1 MLYYARFLRRAGFV
15 PEADQHSQ
23 GGNGIMKF
31 LPIIRAVLAHTSV
44 RAFAAAA
51 LAVGIALAAIPAWP
65 DAYPSRPIHL
75 IVNFAPGGTGDIVAR
90 IVGNRLSVEL
100 GQSVIV
106 ENRPGAG
113 GTVGARDVASATPDG
128 YTMTVAQTPE
138 IAINP
143 YFMKGAGYDPLKD
156 LQPLALAGLVPLALV
171 VPETAPY
178 STMADF
184 VKYLRTTDRPVTFA
198 SAGVGTPGHLAGEYL
213 KLKLNNK
220 MTHVPYKG
228 AAPALND
235 VVGGQVDFYFPGFPA
250 ALPLMQGG
258 KVKLLAVSSAKRAPT
273 VPDIPTVAEATK
285 ISNFDFTLWVGF
297 FAPHGVTPDL
307 ATRLNAHIN
316 KILLEPDIKSRLEND
331 GAEISALSIDQ
342 FTAFVQRE
350 IDKYQGIIKAADIK
364 SE

>member
-1 MLYYARFLRRAGFV
+1 MLRASFRRAGFV
-15 PEADQHSQ
+15 PEAAGREQ
-23 GGNGIMKF
+23 GEDGVMRSLGT
-31 LPIIRAVLAHTSV
+31 LPARVLAGATL
-44 RAFAAAA
+44 A
-51 LAVGIALAAIPAWP
+51 LALLGTALPARA
-65 DAYPSRPIHL
+65 DNYPSRPIHL

-90 IVGNRLSVEL
+90 LIGAKLQTNL

-113 GTVGARDVASATPDG
+113 GTLGARDVANATPDG
-128 YTMTVAQTPE
+128 YMLTVAQTPE

-143 YFMKGAGYDPLKD
+143 FFMKGAGYDPLKN
-156 LQPLALAGLVPLALV
+156 LQPLALAGVVPLALV
-171 VPETAPY
+171 VPESAPY

-184 VKYLRTTDRPVTFA
+184 VKFLRTSPPITFA

-213 KLKLNNK
+213 KLNLDKK

-250 ALPLMQGG
+250 AVPLMQGG
-258 KVKLLAVSSAKRAPT
+258 KVKLLAVSSGIRAPSA
-273 VPDIPTVAEATK
+273 PDIPTVAEATG
-285 ISNFDFTLWVGF
+285 IANYDFTLWVGF
-297 FAPHGVTPDL
+297 FGPHGLPPDV
-307 ATRLNAHIN
+307 ANKLNAEIN
-316 KILLEPDIKSRLEND
+316 KILLDPEIKQRLEND
-331 GAEISALSIDQ
+331 GAQVSALTIPQ
-342 FTAFVQRE
+342 FTDFVQRE

>member
-1 MLYYARFLRRAGFV
+1 MEFRPAIRKCFAQPVSPVALAAAHGTLRRA
-15 PEADQHSQ
+15 
-23 GGNGIMKF
+23 
-31 LPIIRAVLAHTSV
+31 AV
-44 RAFAAAA
+44 AA
-51 LAVGIALAAIPAWP
+51 LALGLSLLAIPAWP
-65 DAYPSRPIHL
+65 DSYPSRPIHV

-90 IVGNRLSVEL
+90 LVGAKLQNNL

-113 GTVGARDVASATPDG
+113 GTLGARDVANATPDG
-128 YTMTVAQTPE
+128 YMLTAAQTPE

-143 YFMKGAGYDPLKD
+143 FFMKGAGYDPLKD
-156 LQPLALAGLVPLALV
+156 LQPIALAGVVPLALV
-171 VPETAPY
+171 VPTSAPY

-184 VKYLRTTDRPVTFA
+184 VKYLRTTDQAVTFA

-228 AAPALND
+228 AGPALND

-250 ALPLMQGG
+250 AMPLTQGG
-258 KVKLLAVSSAKRAPT
+258 KVKLLAVSSATRAPAA
-273 VPDIPTVAEATK
+273 PDIPTVAEATG
-285 ISNFDFTLWVGF
+285 IANFDFTLWAGF
-297 FAPHGVTPDL
+297 FGPHGLPPDV
-307 ATRLNAHIN
+307 ADKLNSEIN

-331 GAEISALSIDQ
+331 GAQVSPLTIPQ
-342 FTAFVQRE
+342 FAAFVQRE
-350 IDKYQGIIKAADIK
+350 IDKYKEIIKSADIK

>member
-1 MLYYARFLRRAGFV
+1 MKSGSRGSTS
-15 PEADQHSQ
+15 PE
-23 GGNGIMKF
+23 
-31 LPIIRAVLAHTSV
+31 RVLAGV
-44 RAFAAAA
+44 ALMLGLAFAA
-51 LAVGIALAAIPAWP
+51 LPSLPAWA
-65 DAYPSRPIHL
+65 DNYPSRPIHL

-90 IVGNRLSVEL
+90 LIGAKLQTNL

-113 GTVGARDVASATPDG
+113 GTLGARDVANATPDG
-128 YTMTVAQTPE
+128 YMLTVAQTPE

-143 YFMKGAGYDPLKD
+143 FFMKGAGYDPLKD
-156 LQPLALAGLVPLALV
+156 LQPVALAGVVPLALV
-171 VPETAPY
+171 VPESAPY

-184 VKYLRTTDRPVTFA
+184 VKFMRTGQPITFA

-250 ALPLMQGG
+250 AMPLTQGG
-258 KVKLLAVSSAKRAPT
+258 KVKLLAVSSAARAQAA
-273 VPDIPTVAEATK
+273 PDIPTVAETTGIA
-285 ISNFDFTLWVGF
+285 NFDFTLWVGF
-297 FAPHGVTPDL
+297 FGPRGLPPDV
-307 ATRLNAHIN
+307 ANKLNTEIN
-316 KILLEPDIKSRLEND
+316 KILLDPEIKQRLEND
-331 GAEISALSIDQ
+331 GAQVSPLTIPQ

-350 IDKYQGIIKAADIK
+350 IDKYQEIIKAADIK

>member
-1 MLYYARFLRRAGFV
+1 MRFL
-15 PEADQHSQ
+15 S
-23 GGNGIMKF
+23 
-31 LPIIRAVLAHTSV
+31 
-44 RAFAAAA
+44 
-51 LAVGIALAAIPAWP
+51 AVGTIPARALMGTALGLALTALPTLSAWP
-65 DAYPSRPIHL
+65 DSYPNRPIHL

-90 IVGNRLSVEL
+90 LVGAKLQANL

-113 GTVGARDVASATPDG
+113 GTLGARDVANATPDG

-143 YFMKGAGYDPLKD
+143 FFMKGAGYDPLKD
-156 LQPLALAGLVPLALV
+156 LQPLALTGVVPLALV
-171 VPETAPY
+171 VPESAPY

-184 VKYLRTTDRPVTFA
+184 VKFLRTAPAITFA

-213 KLKLNNK
+213 KLKLDNK

-228 AAPALND
+228 AGPALND

-250 ALPLMQGG
+250 AVPLTQGG
-258 KVKLLAVSSAKRAPT
+258 KVKMLAVSSASRAPAA
-273 VPDIPTVAEATK
+273 PDIPTVAEATG
-285 ISNFDFTLWVGF
+285 IANFDFTLWVGF
-297 FAPHGVTPDL
+297 FGPHGMAPDL
-307 ATRLNAHIN
+307 AARLNTEIN
-316 KILLEPDIKSRLEND
+316 KALLDPEIKARLEND
-331 GAEISALSIDQ
+331 GAQVSALTIPQ
-342 FTAFVQRE
+342 VTAFVQRE

>member
-1 MLYYARFLRRAGFV
+1 MKIPFGAGAS
-15 PEADQHSQ
+15 PMRLA
-23 GGNGIMKF
+23 
-31 LPIIRAVLAHTSV
+31 PIVLALGLV
-44 RAFAAAA
+44 LMA
-51 LAVGIALAAIPAWP
+51 LYPAWP
-65 DAYPSRPIHL
+65 DSYPSRPIHL

-90 IVGNRLSVEL
+90 LVGARLQREL

-113 GTVGARDVASATPDG
+113 GTLGARDVANAPPDG
-128 YTMTVAQTPE
+128 YMLTAAQTPE

-143 YFMKGAGYDPLKD
+143 FFMKGAGYDPLKN
-156 LQPLALAGLVPLALV
+156 LQPLALAGVVPLALV
-171 VPETAPY
+171 VPSSAPY

-184 VKYLRTTDRPVTFA
+184 VKFLRTTDQAVTFA

-250 ALPLMQGG
+250 ALPLTQGG
-258 KVKLLAVSSAKRAPT
+258 KVKMLAVSSAKRAPAA
-273 VPDIPTVAEATK
+273 PDVPTVAEATG
-285 ISNFDFTLWVGF
+285 IANFDFTLWVGF
-297 FAPHGVTPDL
+297 FGPHGMAPDV
-307 ATRLNAHIN
+307 AEKLNTQIN

-331 GAEISALSIDQ
+331 GTQVSTLSIPQ
-342 FTAFVQRE
+342 FSAFVQRE

>member
-1 MLYYARFLRRAGFV
+1 MEFRPAIRKCFAQLVAPGASAAAHDTLRRA
-15 PEADQHSQ
+15 
-23 GGNGIMKF
+23 
-31 LPIIRAVLAHTSV
+31 LRRACIAAPALGLAL
-44 RAFAAAA
+44 
-51 LAVGIALAAIPAWP
+51 LAVPAWP
-65 DAYPSRPIHL
+65 DSYPSRPIHL

-90 IVGNRLSVEL
+90 LIGAKLQNNL

-113 GTVGARDVASATPDG
+113 GTLGARDVANATPDG
-128 YTMTVAQTPE
+128 TMLTVAQTPE

-143 YFMKGAGYDPLKD
+143 FFMKGAGYDPLKD
-156 LQPLALAGLVPLALV
+156 LQPIALAGVVPLALV
-171 VPETAPY
+171 VPASAPY

-184 VKYLRTTDRPVTFA
+184 VKYLRTTDQAVTFA

-228 AAPALND
+228 AGPALND

-250 ALPLMQGG
+250 AMPLTQGG
-258 KVKLLAVSSAKRAPT
+258 KVKLLAVSSAKRAPAA
-273 VPDIPTVAEATK
+273 PDIPTVAEATG
-285 ISNFDFTLWVGF
+285 IANFDFTLWVGF
-297 FAPHGVTPDL
+297 FGPHGLAPDV
-307 ATRLNAHIN
+307 ADKLNSEIN

-331 GAEISALSIDQ
+331 GAQISPLSIPQ

-350 IDKYQGIIKAADIK
+350 IDKYKEIIKAADIK